1 MLLSIIYLVHCP
13 IMIFLLII
21 QTPTNAGI
29 CLLKLSEQYLCS
41 GDVTGQVYIL
51 DPASFQIVGSFP
63 AHMSGMCDMD
73 VVDNYLITC
82 GLTQQ

>member
-1 MLLSIIYLVHCP
+1 MLAVICNHMHICSIIP
-13 IMIFLLII
+13 

-51 DPASFQIVGSFP
+51 DPASFQVVGSFP